1 MSFVMLA
8 TILACVWSL
17 ISGRLVLD
25 VAQVITGA

>member
-1 MSFVMLA
+1 MLA

-25 VAQVITGA
+25 VAQIITGA